1 MSKLGSWYL
10 LMIISVV
17 LVTLVHRP
25 RPYQAE
31 EEPQKKRPTIW
42 PGVSNRMSEA
52 IRAYKN
58 L

>member
-1 MSKLGSWYL
+1 
-10 LMIISVV
+10 V

-31 EEPQKKRPTIW
+31 EVPEKETPDHLAGRIEQK
-42 PGVSNRMSEA
+42 
-52 IRAYKN
+52 IRGDQS